1 MIYIIFSSHFNS
13 DGKIGDQD
21 AGMQGQT
28 VIGWSIFFTCKLNR
42 NTVLGPCLR
51 SAYIKS
57 ISFTHDSDKK
67 QDKNFV
73 ATAYQVQAAVATAFG
88 VAAARAKMLADQE
101 AREME
106 LLMASIIETQM
117 RLLTLSLRK
126 W

>member
-1 MIYIIFSSHFNS
+1 
-13 DGKIGDQD
+13 
-21 AGMQGQT
+21 
-28 VIGWSIFFTCKLNR
+28 
-42 NTVLGPCLR
+42 LR
-51 SAYIKS
+51 SAYIKF
-57 ISFTHDSDKK
+57 IYFTHDSDKK

-73 ATAYQVQAAVATAFG
+73 ATAYQVRAAVTTAFG

-106 LLMASIIETQM
+106 LLMASIIETQV